1 MHLTRTSWRLV
12 AGLAVV
18 GAAAALGTVAL
29 IEWVR
34 PPSPLPSLSAR
45 LPGVGEEN
53 LGSPVPTPDLS
64 PLGRGAYLLDGPTL
78 VGVGLDSASAE
89 QARRAAGR
97 EGFHWLPRTGGG
109 VHVYDPANR
118 LELRL
123 RKDKFPHGY
132 VLLAPGQMPVMT
144 AGPLGLRDLRRQLAS
159 YRSRWMGRQTPS

>member
-1 MHLTRTSWRLV
+1 MHLTRPSWRLV

-29 IEWVR
+29 LQWVR
-34 PPSPLPSLSAR
+34 PPSRLPSLTSR
-45 LPGVGEEN
+45 VPREEG
-53 LGSPVPTPDLS
+53 LVAPVPARDLS

-97 EGFHWLPRTGGG
+97 EGFHWLPRAAGG

-123 RKDKFPHGY
+123 PKNRFPQGY
-132 VLLAPGQMPVMT
+132 VLLAPGRMPVMT
-144 AGPLGLRDLRRQLAS
+144 AGPLELRDLRRQLAS
-159 YRSRWMGRQTPS
+159 YRSSWMGRRTPS